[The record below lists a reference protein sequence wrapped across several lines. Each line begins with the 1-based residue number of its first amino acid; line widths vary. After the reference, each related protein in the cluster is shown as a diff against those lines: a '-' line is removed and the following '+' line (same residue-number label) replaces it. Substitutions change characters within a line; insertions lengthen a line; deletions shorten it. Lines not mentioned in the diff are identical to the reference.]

1 MQEFPTRFEDS
12 WALARLPWF
21 DIQDG
26 ELVVDPSV
34 GPAIDVHTHLALS
47 FVLPGTVDLLREH
60 PRTEHYLPLQRPIDL
75 DVYAN
80 RNFTEGDLKALR
92 ADLSLKSLGASGM
105 RRTHTIPNLAREM
118 RGLRVQN
125 SVLLAIDFPVLS
137 DNAGAWLEAAKNRP
151 DFIVFG
157 SVHPYRPNMEDELDR
172 QVALGARGIK
182 VHPAVQSVLPQ
193 DPMAMKL
200 YRQCAKRKLPV
211 LFHCGPVDIE
221 PALGRY
227 LSQVRH
233 YRRPVEANPD
243 TTFVLGHTGALQRA
257 AAIEIAR
264 TCPNVYVEIA
274 SQSLS
279 GVRQILDEVDHDKIL
294 FGSDWPFYHQ
304 SMPLA
309 KVLIATVGREELRPK
324 VLFENAARLL
334 GLPTMNPLRP
344 RLSPR

>member
-1 MQEFPTRFEDS
+1 MPPFPTRFEDS
-12 WALARLPWF
+12 WALAKLPWF
-21 DIQDG
+21 DVKNG
-26 ELVVDPSV
+26 ELVVDPAV

-47 FVLPGTVDLLREH
+47 FVLPGRVDLLGEH
-60 PRTEHYLPLQRPIDL
+60 PRTEHYLPLRRPLDL

-80 RNFTEGDLKALR
+80 RNFTEGDLAAMR
-92 ADLSLKSLGASGM
+92 GDLTTKSLTASGM

-118 RGLRVQN
+118 RGLSVTN
-125 SVLLAIDFPVLS
+125 SVLLAIDFPAFS
-137 DNAGAWLEAAKNRP
+137 DNAGAWLAAAKDRP

-157 SVHPYRPNMEDELDR
+157 SVHPYRPNMEAELDR
-172 QVALGARGIK
+172 QVSLGAKGIK

-193 DPMAMKL
+193 DPLAMRL
-200 YRQCAKRKLPV
+200 YRLCGARKLPV

-221 PALGRY
+221 TRLGRY
-227 LSQVRH
+227 MSQVRH
-233 YRRPVEANPD
+233 YRRPVESNPD
-243 TTFVLGHTGALQRA
+243 TTFVLGHTGALQRE

-279 GVRQILDEVDHDKIL
+279 GVRQILEEVDPDKIL

-309 KVLIATVGREELRPK
+309 KLLIATEGQEDLRRK
-324 VLFENAARLL
+324 VLFDNAARLL
-334 GLPTMNPLRP
+334 GLPR
-344 RLSPR
+344 RAS

>member
-1 MQEFPTRFEDS
+1 MNPRSEDFPTRFEDS

-21 DIQDG
+21 DVQRG
-26 ELVVDPSV
+26 ELVVDPSI
-34 GPAIDVHTHLALS
+34 GPVIDVHTHLALS
-47 FVLPGTVDLLREH
+47 WILPGKVDLLHEH
-60 PRTEHYLPLQRPIDL
+60 PRTEHYLPLRRAIDL

-80 RNFTEGDLKALR
+80 RNFTEGDLAVMRSDLTRKALT
-92 ADLSLKSLGASGM
+92 AGGM

-125 SVLLAIDFPVLS
+125 SVLLAIDFPAFS
-137 DNAGAWLEAAKNRP
+137 DNAGAWLEAAKGRA
-151 DFIVFG
+151 DFVVFG
-157 SVHPYRPNMEDELDR
+157 SVHPYRPNMEAELDR
-172 QVALGARGIK
+172 QVSLGARGIK

-193 DPMAMKL
+193 DPLAMKL
-200 YRQCAKRKLPV
+200 YRLCGARRLPV

-221 PALGRY
+221 PRLGRY

-233 YRRPVEANPD
+233 YRRPVEAHPD
-243 TTFVLGHTGALQRA
+243 TTFVLGHTGALQRE

-274 SQSLS
+274 SQSLP
-279 GVRQILDEVDHDKIL
+279 GVRQILQEVDTDKIL

-304 SMPLA
+304 SLPLA
-309 KVLIATVGREELRPK
+309 KVLIATEGQEDLRRK

-334 GLPTMNPLRP
+334 GLPLAPAA
-344 RLSPR
+344 